1 MRKAGS
7 KAIVLMAGIALL
19 AWLIYRAGPRN
30 IAGHLTRLGWGSA
43 LVIALGGITLVVRTW
58 AWRVTLVGSPRE
70 ICFTRMLALRL
81 GSEAVGQLGFVGT
94 VFGEGLR
101 ASLLSGNI
109 SSACSIASVA
119 LDRALFI
126 LSAAVVTVVGLV
138 VALVNW
144 PLPHRI
150 AVLADVFALALV
162 LAIAAAAV
170 AVSKRLRFISGAARA
185 TARIPRL
192 GTWLE
197 TAWLRKSYSA
207 IESVEEQLLLSFR
220 DRPGASTAGLALN
233 FVCHAAA
240 VLEVWLVLHLLGV
253 HIGLAASLAAEA
265 LTKVVN
271 GVGVFNPGNIGTYE
285 GGNMLIAKF
294 LGFGEATGIA
304 VAFARRTRAIF
315 WAAVGAV
322 CLVFLSKPDHHPD
335 QSPKPEL
342 NPKVEP
348 PDNTG
353 AAVILADRLY
363 GQTPIPSVGAT
374 PVPLRIILG
383 LRKAGF
389 QRIAVVTDRM
399 TGQFA
404 EDELLRTDRV
414 PDSVEWFETGHGR
427 RTLDDLVGSLAA
439 AGAGKISSVSGNRTY
454 HPMLFQT
461 LRNWKGEDSGLV
473 LSAGQTPVGACVLG
487 ISSAHTFAAS
497 VHSDAS
503 SMSQL
508 ETWLSCAQGLDQIE
522 VTDDRWQFVRTERE
536 RLQAERKL
544 DAWLVKPT
552 DGIFAR
558 FNRRISIPISRQLI
572 RFPITPNMVSL
583 FTLGVSFLSGL
594 YFAMGGYR
602 NMLAGALLGLFAS
615 ILDGCDGEV
624 ARLTLQ
630 ESEFGCWLE
639 TVCDYLYYLF
649 MFVGMTIGLLRSSGT
664 RIYLYLGCVLAFG
677 AVMSFVTTALQRRRL
692 TAAGR
697 PEQLLGN
704 WQKEAERRS
713 SNPFLYLAR
722 HTEFIVR
729 RCFLPYAILFFAVF
743 RIIPVAFVFA
753 VAGAN
758 LVWPIALY
766 SYWTF
771 PAARGSAT

>member
-7 KAIVLMAGIALL
+7 KAIVLVAGIALL
-19 AWLIYRAGPRN
+19 TWLIYRAGPRQ
-30 IAGHLTRLGWGSA
+30 IIESITRLGWGLA
-43 LVIALGGITLVVRTW
+43 LVIALGGVTLVVRTW
-58 AWRVTLVGSPRE
+58 AWRVTLVGSQRG

-94 VFGEGLR
+94 MFGEGLR
-101 ASLLSGNI
+101 VSLLSGNI
-109 SSACSIASVA
+109 STACSIASVA

-126 LSAAVVTVVGLV
+126 LSAAAVTVFGLV
-138 VALVNW
+138 VALVYW

-150 AVLADVFALALV
+150 AILADVFALALV
-162 LAIAAAAV
+162 LAIAAVTV
-170 AVSKRLRFISGAARA
+170 AVHKRLRFISGAARA
-185 TARIPRL
+185 TGRIPHL
-192 GTWLE
+192 G
-197 TAWLRKSYSA
+197 AWFEKRYSA
-207 IESVEEQLLLSFR
+207 IESVEEQLLFSFR
-220 DRPGASTAGLALN
+220 DRTRASVAGLALN

-253 HIGLAASLAAEA
+253 RVGLTASLAAEA

-294 LGFGEATGIA
+294 LGFGGATGLA
-304 VAFARRTRAIF
+304 LAFARRTRAIF

-322 CLVFLSKPDHHPD
+322 CLVFLSKPNRRRD
-335 QSPKPEL
+335 QSTKPDL
-342 NPKVEP
+342 NARVEP
-348 PDNTG
+348 SDDTS

-363 GQTPIPSVGAT
+363 GYCGPQTPLPSVGAT
-374 PVPLRIILG
+374 PIPLRIILG

-389 QRIAVVTDRM
+389 QRIVVVTDRM
-399 TGQFA
+399 TGQSA
-404 EDELLRTDRV
+404 ERELLRTHRV
-414 PDSVEWFETGHGR
+414 PNSVEWFETGNGR
-427 RTLDDLVGSLAA
+427 PTLVDLVVRLAA
-439 AGAGKISSVSGNRTY
+439 RGTGKISFISGDRTY
-454 HPMLFQT
+454 HSTLFQI
-461 LRNWKGEDSGLV
+461 LGNWNGEDAGL
-473 LSAGQTPVGACVLG
+473 LLRTGQGLVGACVLN
-487 ISSAHTFAAS
+487 IDSAHTFAAS
-497 VHSDAS
+497 IHSDES
-503 SMSQL
+503 STSQL
-508 ETWLSCAQGLDQIE
+508 EAWLLCAQGLTEIE
-522 VTDDRWQFVRTERE
+522 VADDRWQLVRTERE

-544 DAWLVKPT
+544 DGWLVKPT

-649 MFVGMTIGLLRSSGT
+649 MFAGMTIGLLRSSGT
-664 RIYLYLGCVLAFG
+664 HVYLYLGCLLIFG

-713 SNPFLYLAR
+713 SNPLLYMAR

>member
-1 MRKAGS
+1 MRKTGS
-7 KAIVLMAGIALL
+7 KAIFLVAGMALL
-19 AWLIYRAGPRN
+19 AWLIHRAGPRHILEN
-30 IAGHLTRLGWGSA
+30 ITRLGWGSG
-43 LVIALGGITLVVRTW
+43 LVIALGGIALVIRTW
-58 AWRVTLVGSPRE
+58 AWRVILIGSHPE
-70 ICFTRMLALRL
+70 ISFRRMLALRF
-81 GSEAVGQLGFVGT
+81 GSEAVGQLGFVGMI
-94 VFGEGLR
+94 FGDGLR
-101 ASLLSGNI
+101 ASLLSEEMSFAG
-109 SSACSIASVA
+109 IASIA

-126 LSAAVVTVVGLV
+126 FSAAVATVLGLV
-138 VALVNW
+138 VALVLW
-144 PLPHRI
+144 PLAHRV
-150 AVLADVFALALV
+150 AVLADVFALVIA
-162 LAIAAAAV
+162 LAIIAAAV
-170 AVSKRLRFISGAARA
+170 AVHRRLRFISGAARA

-192 GTWLE
+192 GAWLE
-197 TAWLRKSYSA
+197 KKYSA
-207 IESVEEQLLLSFR
+207 IESVEERLLFAFH
-220 DRPGASTAGLALN
+220 DRPGASVAALALN

-253 HIGLAASLAAEA
+253 RIGLPASFAAEA
-265 LTKVVN
+265 VTKIVN
-271 GVGVFNPGNIGTYE
+271 GVGGFNPGNIGTYE
-285 GGNMLIAKF
+285 GGNMLIGRF
-294 LGFGEATGIA
+294 LGFGGATGIA
-304 VAFARRTRAIF
+304 LAFARRIRAIF

-322 CLVFLSKPDHHPD
+322 CLVFLSRPNQHLD
-335 QSPKPEL
+335 QSPKTDL
-342 NPKVEP
+342 NGRVEP
-348 PDNTG
+348 RDDKG
-353 AAVILADRLY
+353 AAVILADRLWP
-363 GQTPIPSVGAT
+363 QTPFPRVGAT
-374 PVPLRIILG
+374 PILLRIILG

-389 QRIAVVTDRM
+389 QRIVVVTDRV
-399 TGQFA
+399 TGQSGG
-404 EDELLRTDRV
+404 DELLRTHRV
-414 PDSVEWFETGHGR
+414 PNSVEWFETGHR
-427 RTLDDLVGSLAA
+427 RPTLADLVGRLAG
-439 AGAGKISSVSGNRTY
+439 AGAGKVSFISGNRTY
-454 HPMLFQT
+454 HPALFQILGNWNREGGGLA
-461 LRNWKGEDSGLV
+461 LR
-473 LSAGQTPVGACVLG
+473 AGQSSVGACVLD
-487 ISSAHTFAAS
+487 ISSARALAAS
-497 VHSDAS
+497 VPSDES
-503 SMSQL
+503 NTSRL
-508 ETWLSCAQGLDQIE
+508 EAWLSRAHGLTGIE
-522 VTDDRWQFVRTERE
+522 VTDDRWQLVRTEPE

-544 DAWLVKPT
+544 DGWLVKPT

-594 YFAMGGYR
+594 YFALGGYR
-602 NMLAGALLGLFAS
+602 NMLVGALLGLFAS

-649 MFVGMTIGLLRSSGT
+649 MFVGMTIGLLRGSGA
-664 RIYLYLGCVLAFG
+664 RLYLYLGCLLAFG

-713 SNPFLYLAR
+713 SNPLLYMAR

-743 RIIPVAFVFA
+743 RIVPVAFVFA

-771 PAARGSAT
+771 PAARSSAT

>member
-1 MRKAGS
+1 LKGFDAVIGTAHLIRTTRPVFATES
-7 KAIVLMAGIALL
+7 HIAI
-19 AWLIYRAGPRN
+19 
-30 IAGHLTRLGWGSA
+30 
-43 LVIALGGITLVVRTW
+43 
-58 AWRVTLVGSPRE
+58 
-70 ICFTRMLALRL
+70 F
-81 GSEAVGQLGFVGT
+81 
-94 VFGEGLR
+94 
-101 ASLLSGNI
+101 
-109 SSACSIASVA
+109 
-119 LDRALFI
+119 
-126 LSAAVVTVVGLV
+126 
-138 VALVNW
+138 
-144 PLPHRI
+144 
-150 AVLADVFALALV
+150 ADVCALALA
-162 LAIAAAAV
+162 LAITAAIV
-170 AVSKRLRFISGAARA
+170 AVHKRMRFISGAARA

-192 GTWLE
+192 GAWLE
-197 TAWLRKSYSA
+197 KRYSA
-207 IESVEEQLLLSFR
+207 IESVEEQLLFSFR
-220 DRPGASTAGLALN
+220 DRPGASAAGLALN

-240 VLEVWLVLHLLGV
+240 VLEVWLVLHLLGM
-253 HIGLAASLAAEA
+253 HIGLEASLAAEA
-265 LTKVVN
+265 LTKIVN
-271 GVGVFNPGNIGTYE
+271 SVGGFNPGNIGTYE

-294 LGFGEATGIA
+294 LGFGGATGLA
-304 VAFARRTRAIF
+304 LAFARRTRAIF

-322 CLVFLSKPDHHPD
+322 CLVFLSKPNQHPN
-335 QSPKPEL
+335 QSPKPDL
-342 NPKVEP
+342 NGKVEP
-348 PDNTG
+348 PDGTG
-353 AAVILADRLY
+353 AAVILADRVY
-363 GQTPIPSVGAT
+363 GYGEPLMPLPRVGAT
-374 PVPLRIILG
+374 PIPLRIILG

-389 QRIAVVTDRM
+389 QRIVVVTDRI
-399 TGQFA
+399 TGQSV
-404 EDELLRTDRV
+404 EHELLCTHRM
-414 PDSVEWFETGHGR
+414 PDSVEWFETGGEG
-427 RTLDDLVGSLAA
+427 RTLVDLVVRLTE
-439 AGAGKISSVSGNRTY
+439 AGVGKILFISGDRTY
-454 HPMLFQT
+454 HPTLFQILGSWNGEDAGLT
-461 LRNWKGEDSGLV
+461 LRTRR
-473 LSAGQTPVGACVLG
+473 TPVGACVLG
-487 ISSAHTFAAS
+487 ISSAHAFAAYI
-497 VHSDAS
+497 HSGAS
-503 SMSQL
+503 STSQL
-508 ETWLSCAQGLDQIE
+508 KEWMLCAQGLSRIE
-522 VTDDRWQFVRTERE
+522 VTDDRWQFVRTESE

-544 DAWLVKPT
+544 DGWLVKPT

-624 ARLTLQ
+624 ARLTFQ

-649 MFVGMTIGLLRSSGT
+649 MFAGMTIGLLRGSGS
-664 RIYLYLGCVLAFG
+664 RVYLYLGCVLAFG
-677 AVMSFVTTALQRRRL
+677 ALMSFVTTALQRRRL

-704 WQKEAERRS
+704 WQEEAERRS
-713 SNPFLYLAR
+713 ANPLIYMAR

>member
-1 MRKAGS
+1 MRKTGS
-7 KAIVLMAGIALL
+7 KAIVLVAGMALL
-19 AWLIYRAGPRN
+19 AWLIYRAGPRQILEN
-30 IAGHLTRLGWGSA
+30 ITRLGWGSA
-43 LVIALGGITLVVRTW
+43 LVIALGGIALVVRTW
-58 AWRVTLVGSPRE
+58 AWRITLVGSYPE
-70 ICFTRMLALRL
+70 ICFARMLALRL

-94 VFGEGLR
+94 IFGEGLR
-101 ASLLSGNI
+101 ASLLSDNI
-109 SSACSIASVA
+109 PSACSIASIA

-126 LSAAVVTVVGLV
+126 FSAAVVTVLGLV
-138 VALVNW
+138 VALVLW
-144 PLPHRI
+144 PLPHHI
-150 AVLADVFALALV
+150 AIFADVFALILALT
-162 LAIAAAAV
+162 IAAATV
-170 AVSKRLRFISGAARA
+170 AVHKRLRFISGAARA

-192 GTWLE
+192 GAWLE
-197 TAWLRKSYSA
+197 KRYSA
-207 IESVEEQLLLSFR
+207 IESVEEQLLFSFR
-220 DRPGASTAGLALN
+220 DRPWASIAGLALN

-253 HIGLAASLAAEA
+253 HIGLPASLAAEA
-265 LTKVVN
+265 LTKIVN
-271 GVGVFNPGNIGTYE
+271 GVGGVNPGNIGTYE

-294 LGFGEATGIA
+294 LGFGGATGLA
-304 VAFARRTRAIF
+304 LAFARRTRAIF
-315 WAAVGAV
+315 WAAVGAA
-322 CLVFLSKPDHHPD
+322 CLVFLSKPNQRPD
-335 QSPKPEL
+335 QSPKPDL
-342 NPKVEP
+342 NGNVEP
-348 PDNTG
+348 PDDRG
-353 AAVILADRLY
+353 AAVILADRLDGY
-363 GQTPIPSVGAT
+363 GGQQTPLPKVGAT
-374 PVPLRIILG
+374 PIPLRIILG

-389 QRIAVVTDRM
+389 QRIVVVTDHI
-399 TGQFA
+399 TGQSA
-404 EDELLRTDRV
+404 EDELLRTHRV
-414 PDSVEWFETGHGR
+414 PNSVEWFETGHGG
-427 RTLDDLVGSLAA
+427 RTLVDLMVRLAA
-439 AGAGKISSVSGNRTY
+439 TGVSKISFISGNRTY
-454 HPMLFQT
+454 HPMLFQI
-461 LRNWKGEDSGLV
+461 LWNWNGEDAGLV
-473 LSAGQTPVGACVLG
+473 LRAGQTPVGACALG
-487 ISSAHTFAAS
+487 ISSAHAYAAS

-503 SMSQL
+503 STSEL
-508 ETWLSCAQGLDQIE
+508 EEWLLRAQGLTEIE
-522 VTDDRWQFVRTERE
+522 VTDDRWQLVRSEPE

-558 FNRRISIPISRQLI
+558 FNRRISVPISRQLI

-649 MFVGMTIGLLRSSGT
+649 MFGGMTIGLLRRSGT
-664 RIYLYLGCVLAFG
+664 RVYLCLGCVLAFG

-713 SNPFLYLAR
+713 SNPLLYIAR

-753 VAGAN
+753 AAGAN
-758 LVWPIALY
+758 VVWLIALY

-771 PAARGSAT
+771 PTARGSGT

>member
-1 MRKAGS
+1 MRNARSKIFVSIAG
-7 KAIVLMAGIALL
+7 MALL
-19 AWLIYRAGPRN
+19 AWLIYRTGPRQIIEN
-30 IAGHLTRLGWGSA
+30 ITRLGWGSA

-58 AWRVTLVGSPRE
+58 AWRITLVHPHPE
-70 ICFTRMLALRL
+70 ISFTRMLALRL

-94 VFGEGLR
+94 MFGDGLR
-101 ASLLSGNI
+101 ASLLGGKIPSV
-109 SSACSIASVA
+109 CTIASLA

-126 LSAAVVTVVGLV
+126 LSAAVVTVLGLV
-138 VALVNW
+138 VALVFW
-144 PLPHRI
+144 PLPHRVAI
-150 AVLADVFALALV
+150 FADVFALALA
-162 LAIAAAAV
+162 LAIIATTV
-170 AVSKRLRFISGAARA
+170 AVHQRLRFISGAARA

-192 GTWLE
+192 GAWLE
-197 TAWLRKSYSA
+197 KRYSA
-207 IESVEEQLLLSFR
+207 IESVEEQLLFSFR
-220 DRPGASTAGLALN
+220 HRPVAFVKGLALN

-240 VLEVWLVLHLLGV
+240 VLEVWLILHVLGV
-253 HIGLAASLAAEA
+253 RIGLPAALAAEA
-265 LTKVVN
+265 LTKIVN
-271 GVGVFNPGNIGTYE
+271 SVGGFNPGNTGTYE

-294 LGFGEATGIA
+294 LGFGGTTGLA
-304 VAFARRTRAIF
+304 LAFARRTRAIF

-322 CLVFLSKPDHHPD
+322 CIVFLSRSNQHPD
-335 QSPKPEL
+335 QSQESDL
-342 NPKVEP
+342 NWKAEP
-348 PDNTG
+348 LDDNG

-363 GQTPIPSVGAT
+363 GPRGLPRVSAT

-383 LRKAGF
+383 LRKAGY
-389 QRIAVVTDRM
+389 QRIVVVSGRS
-399 TGQFA
+399 A
-404 EDELLRTDRV
+404 KDELLSTHRV
-414 PDSVEWFETGHGR
+414 PNSVEWLEIGNGR
-427 RTLDDLVGSLAA
+427 QTLVELVERLAA
-439 AGAGKISSVSGNRTY
+439 AGAGRISFIPGNRTY
-454 HPMLFQT
+454 HPTLFQS
-461 LRNWKGEDSGLV
+461 LRNWNSEEAGLV
-473 LSAGQTPVGACVLG
+473 LRTGQTSVGACVLN
-487 ISSAHTFAAS
+487 ISSAHTFATS
-497 VHSDAS
+497 VHSDES
-503 SMSQL
+503 STSQL
-508 ETWLSCAQGLDQIE
+508 EAWLSPGPKSTWQGLTPIE
-522 VTDDRWQFVRTERE
+522 ITDDRWQVVRSETE

-544 DAWLVKPT
+544 DGWLVKPT

-558 FNRRISIPISRQLI
+558 FNRRLSIPISRQLI

-602 NMLAGALLGLFAS
+602 NMLAGAFLGLFAS

-649 MFVGMTIGLLRSSGT
+649 MFVGMTIGLLRSSGA
-664 RIYLYLGCVLAFG
+664 RVYLCLGCVLAFG

-692 TAAGR
+692 TAVGR
-697 PEQLLGN
+697 PEHLLGN

-713 SNPFLYLAR
+713 SNPLLYMAR

-753 VAGAN
+753 AAGAN

-771 PAARGSAT
+771 PAARGSAA